1 APEDTLVGAWD
12 YLVKEVG
19 EDEARKLVDALEFRP
34 VLTAHPTEAR
44 RRAVAAS
51 IREISDLMVRR
62 DDPRLGVSGQ
72 EQNRREL
79 FTQIDRLWRTSP
91 LRLRK
96 PTPLD
101 EIQTVT
107 DIFDQTLFEA
117 LPQMYRAVD
126 ALLQDPDAPAP
137 VQAPSFVRLGSWI
150 GADRD
155 GNPNVTAAIT
165 RSAAA
170 TTADH
175 VLGVLEEAARKV

>member
-1 APEDTLVGAWD
+1 
-12 YLVKEVG
+12 
-19 EDEARKLVDALEFRP
+19 
-34 VLTAHPTEAR
+34 
-44 RRAVAAS
+44 
-51 IREISDLMVRR
+51 
-62 DDPRLGVSGQ
+62 
-72 EQNRREL
+72 
-79 FTQIDRLWRTSP
+79 
-91 LRLRK
+91 
-96 PTPLD
+96 
-101 EIQTVT
+101 TVT

-126 ALLQDPDAPAP
+126 ALLHDPDAPAP

-175 VLGVLEEAARKV
+175 VLGVLEEAARTVGSALTVDADTTPSSQELDALWQSQHQLAP

>member
-1 APEDTLVGAWD
+1 

-19 EDEARKLVDALEFRP
+19 EDEARRRLAGLEFRP
-34 VLTAHPTEAR
+34 VLTGHPTEAR

-51 IREISDLMVRR
+51 SREVSELLALL

-79 FTQIDRLWRTSP
+79 LTQIDRLWRTCP
-91 LRLRK
+91 LRLRNS
-96 PTPLD
+96 TPPD
-101 EIQTVT
+101 EIQTVP

-126 ALLQDPDAPAP
+126 ALLQYPDAPAP

-155 GNPNVTAAIT
+155 GNPNLTAAIT
-165 RSAAA
+165 RSAAD

-175 VLGVLEEAARKV
+175 VLGVPEEAARK